1 MSAWHPDGTE
11 NLMTESVQGK
21 LEQTETKNLI
31 LNKINVQKL
40 WNSIALILGRFSSS
54 GLGFVTWLITAR
66 LYTTAEVGIAS
77 GIISAMM
84 LCVQLALLG
93 LNSAFVAFYPKHHQQ
108 PSNLLNTT
116 LNSVSLAALLA
127 ALLFLLLSSV
137 MFHELSVVSH
147 SLIYILLFLGMTLFG
162 TVNTFMDHVSI
173 AIRRGNQVLI
183 RNILFGLITIVF
195 VSVLSLAGSITSKS
209 IIFAWMLAGLFACV
223 IGGFQI
229 FRSIPA
235 YRYRPALDTS
245 IGKGLIR
252 VSLQNYLLT
261 LVERVPNWILPIIVT
276 EMLSPTDN
284 AHWYTLWMMA
294 WVIYIIPISVGQNLF
309 ADVSHQP
316 ETYRQALR
324 YSITTSLILGTI
336 AAASTMLLANF
347 LLSLLGASYAMAGTV
362 PLRILSLGV
371 YPAIFIQA
379 YYGICRGKN
388 LLTEAVLAGT
398 AAGLSGVVAASLA
411 GLRFGLVGMAV
422 AWLSTQCLISMWAL
436 IRLKILSSRKDD

>member
-1 MSAWHPDGTE
+1 
-11 NLMTESVQGK
+11 MTETVQEPARPSQ
-21 LEQTETKNLI
+21 LKNLI
-31 LNKINVQKL
+31 SDRINVQKL

-66 LYTTAEVGIAS
+66 LYAPAEVGIAS

-93 LNSAFVAFYPKHHQQ
+93 LNSAFVAFYPKHHRQ
-108 PSNLLNTT
+108 PSSLLNTT
-116 LNSVSLAALLA
+116 LNSVSLASLLA

-137 MFHELSVVSH
+137 MFHELSIVSH

-162 TVNTFMDHVSI
+162 TLNTFMDHVSI

-183 RNILFGLITIVF
+183 RNILFGGITILF
-195 VSVLSLAGSITSKS
+195 VSALPLVVGSVTSKS
-209 IIFAWMLAGLFACV
+209 IIFAWMLAGLFACT

-229 FRSIPA
+229 VRSIPA
-235 YRYRPALDTS
+235 YRYRFTVDTG

-261 LVERVPNWILPIIVT
+261 LVERAPNWILPIIVT

-294 WVIYIIPISVGQNLF
+294 WVIYIIPISIGQNLF

-316 ETYRQALR
+316 GTYRQALR
-324 YSITTSLILGTI
+324 YSLLTSLILGTI

-347 LLSLLGASYAMAGTV
+347 LLSLLGESYAVAGAI
-362 PLRILSLGV
+362 PLRILALGV

-388 LLTEAVLAGT
+388 MLSEAIFTGA
-398 AAGLSGVVAASLA
+398 AAGFTGVLAASLV
-411 GLRFGLVGMAV
+411 GLRFGLVGMAA
-422 AWLSTQCLISMWAL
+422 AWLITQFLVGSWAL
-436 IRLKILSSRKDD
+436 IRLRILSRQKDD

>member
-1 MSAWHPDGTE
+1 
-11 NLMTESVQGK
+11 MTETVQEPARPSQ
-21 LEQTETKNLI
+21 LKNLI
-31 LNKINVQKL
+31 SNRINVQKL

-66 LYTTAEVGIAS
+66 LYAPAEVGIAS

-108 PSNLLNTT
+108 PSSLLNTT
-116 LNSVSLAALLA
+116 LNSVSLASLLA

-137 MFHELSVVSH
+137 MFHELSIVSH

-162 TVNTFMDHVSI
+162 TLNTFMDHVSI

-183 RNILFGLITIVF
+183 RNILFGGITILF
-195 VSVLSLAGSITSKS
+195 VSALPLVVGSVTSKS
-209 IIFAWMLAGLFACV
+209 IIFAWMLAGLFACT
-223 IGGFQI
+223 IGSLQI
-229 FRSIPA
+229 VRSIPA
-235 YRYRPALDTS
+235 YRYRFTVDTG

-261 LVERVPNWILPIIVT
+261 LVERAPNWILPIIVT

-316 ETYRQALR
+316 ETYRQSLR
-324 YSITTSLILGTI
+324 SSITTSLILGTI
-336 AAASTMLLANF
+336 AAASTILLAHT
-347 LLSLLGASYAMAGTV
+347 LLFLLGASYAIAGTI

-379 YYGICRGKN
+379 YYGVCRGKN
-388 LLTEAVLAGT
+388 VLTEAILTGAV
-398 AAGLSGVVAASLA
+398 AGLTGVVAASLA
-411 GLRFGLVGMAV
+411 GLRFGIVGMAV
-422 AWLSTQCLISMWAL
+422 AWLSTQCVVGIWAL
-436 IRLKILSSRKDD
+436 IRLRILSNQKDD

>member
-1 MSAWHPDGTE
+1 
-11 NLMTESVQGK
+11 MTETIQSQARQSG
-21 LEQTETKNLI
+21 LKNLI
-31 LNKINVQKL
+31 SNKLNVRKL

-54 GLGFVTWLITAR
+54 GLGFLTWLITAR
-66 LYTTAEVGIAS
+66 LYATTEVGIAS
-77 GIISAMM
+77 GVISAMM

-116 LNSVSLAALLA
+116 LNSVSLTSLVAG
-127 ALLFLLLSSV
+127 LLFLLLSSV

-173 AIRRGNQVLI
+173 ALRRGNQVLI
-183 RNILFGLITIVF
+183 RNVLFGVITIVF
-195 VSVLSLAGSITSKS
+195 VAALPLATGSVTSKS
-209 IIFAWMLAGLFACV
+209 ILFAWMLAGLVACV
-223 IGGFQI
+223 IGGIQI
-229 FRSIPA
+229 FQSIPG
-235 YRYRPALDTS
+235 YRYQPVLDTS
-245 IGKGLIR
+245 IGKGLLG
-252 VSLQNYLLT
+252 VSLKNYLLT
-261 LVERVPNWILPIIVT
+261 IAERAPNWILPIIVT

-284 AHWYTLWMMA
+284 AHWYSLWMMA

-316 ETYRQALR
+316 GTYRQALR
-324 YSITTSLILGTI
+324 YSISTSLILGTI

-347 LLSLLGASYAMAGTV
+347 LLSLLGASYAIAGTI
-362 PLRILSLGV
+362 PLRILALGV

-388 LLTEAVLAGT
+388 LLTEAILTGA

-411 GLRFGLVGMAV
+411 GFRFGLVGMSC
-422 AWLSTQCLISMWAL
+422 AWLATQFLVGMWAL
-436 IRLKILSSRKDD
+436 IRLKILSGRKDD

>member
-1 MSAWHPDGTE
+1 
-11 NLMTESVQGK
+11 MTESLQGK
-21 LEQTETKNLI
+21 LGQTETKNLI

-66 LYTTAEVGIAS
+66 LYATAEVGIAS

-93 LNSAFVAFYPKHHQQ
+93 LNSAFVAFYSKHYQQ

-116 LNSVSLAALLA
+116 LNSVSLAAILA
-127 ALLFLLLSSV
+127 GLLFLLFSSV
-137 MFHELSVVSH
+137 MFHELSIVSH
-147 SLIYILLFLGMTLFG
+147 SLVYVLLFLGITLFG

-183 RNILFGLITIVF
+183 RNILFGVMTIVF
-195 VSVLSLAGSITSKS
+195 VSVLPLFASITSKS
-209 IIFAWMLAGLFACV
+209 IIFAWMLAGLLACA

-229 FRSIPA
+229 FRSIPS
-235 YRYRPALDTS
+235 YRYRLALDTS

-261 LVERVPNWILPIIVT
+261 LVERAPNWILPIIVT

-324 YSITTSLILGTI
+324 YSIITSLILGTL
-336 AAASTMLLANF
+336 AAASAMLLANT
-347 LLSLLGASYAMAGTV
+347 LLSLLGASYAIAGTV
-362 PLRILSLGV
+362 PLRILSMGV

-388 LLTEAVLAGT
+388 LLTEAVLAGA

-422 AWLSTQCLISMWAL
+422 AWLSTQCLIGMWAL

>member
-1 MSAWHPDGTE
+1 
-11 NLMTESVQGK
+11 MTETVQEPARPSQ
-21 LEQTETKNLI
+21 LKNLI
-31 LNKINVQKL
+31 SNRINVQKL

-66 LYTTAEVGIAS
+66 LYAPAEVGIAS

-108 PSNLLNTT
+108 PSSLLNTT
-116 LNSVSLAALLA
+116 LNSVSLASLLA

-137 MFHELSVVSH
+137 MFHELSIVSH

-162 TVNTFMDHVSI
+162 TLNTFMDHVSI

-183 RNILFGLITIVF
+183 RNILFGGITILF
-195 VSVLSLAGSITSKS
+195 VSALPLVVGSVTSKS
-209 IIFAWMLAGLFACV
+209 IIFAWMLAGLFACT
-223 IGGFQI
+223 IGSLQI
-229 FRSIPA
+229 VRSIPA
-235 YRYRPALDTS
+235 YRYRFTVDTG

-261 LVERVPNWILPIIVT
+261 LVERAPNWILPIIVT

-316 ETYRQALR
+316 GTYRQALR
-324 YSITTSLILGTI
+324 YSLLTSLILGTI

-347 LLSLLGASYAMAGTV
+347 LLSLLGESYAVAGAI
-362 PLRILSLGV
+362 PLRILALGV

-388 LLTEAVLAGT
+388 MLSEAIFTGA
-398 AAGLSGVVAASLA
+398 AAGFTGVLAASLV
-411 GLRFGLVGMAV
+411 GLRFGLVGMAA
-422 AWLSTQCLISMWAL
+422 AWLITQFLVGSWAL
-436 IRLKILSSRKDD
+436 IRLRILSRQKDD